1 MPDIRALLA
10 PKSIAIVGVSDDVK
24 TVRGRLLHVIRKRG
38 YAGRLHLVSRS
49 SKMAQGLPTVPT
61 LSDIGEPVDLA
72 IVVTPATAVPDIV
85 EECGRLGIKGVFV
98 VASGFSE
105 ERGGSGKALQARLG
119 QIAAKYDLAL
129 CGPNAEGY
137 LNNDMALAAT
147 FSPTL
152 ENETIVLDPTIPPK
166 RSIGVTS
173 QSGGFTF
180 AFLSRSQGR
189 QLRFSF
195 MVSTGNE
202 AVLEGA
208 DFVDF
213 MLDDGKT
220 DIALMYMEGLKRPDR
235 FAEVAGKAA
244 DHGKP
249 LIVAKTG
256 RSEAGKRAAVSHTGS
271 LAGESRV
278 FDAVMREYGIV
289 RGDDIDQMLDAA
301 AAFTYCPLPK
311 GRRVGLVSAS
321 GGGAVWMTETL
332 TQQGF
337 EIIPFDQETRSTLDA
352 LLPTY
357 GSSQNP
363 IDLTATAIR
372 EVGYARI
379 IEVVDK
385 CPTVDLIVVVGSLA
399 YEYGIEKDRD
409 ALERVRSKI
418 GKPVVFC
425 TYTTASPRA
434 IELLASAGIPTFT
447 SMPNCAKAL
456 GALADYQAFQTR
468 WRRDRP
474 ESAPDLGVERRD
486 ATRKMMVDA
495 GPALCEVDAKKVL
508 ALNGIGDPKKER
520 IVFTEVEA
528 VSAADI
534 LGYPVALKVQSPKL
548 LHKTEAGA
556 LALAL
561 GSAEDVRLAYRKLDE
576 IAGKLSATDRR
587 GILVQEMAPAG
598 VEVIV
603 GVKRDPQ
610 FGPIVALGLGGI
622 LVELLDDVVL
632 APAPIT
638 RARALELVQELR
650 GARIFAGLR
659 GKDAADVGALA
670 ELLHSISL
678 FAAAHGDMVE
688 EIDLNPVIVHR
699 QGLSIVD
706 ALISLREDGSEAG
719 AVMRE

>member
-1 MPDIRALLA
+1 
-10 PKSIAIVGVSDDVK
+10 
-24 TVRGRLLHVIRKRG
+24 
-38 YAGRLHLVSRS
+38 
-49 SKMAQGLPTVPT
+49 
-61 LSDIGEPVDLA
+61 
-72 IVVTPATAVPDIV
+72 
-85 EECGRLGIKGVFV
+85 
-98 VASGFSE
+98 
-105 ERGGSGKALQARLG
+105 
-119 QIAAKYDLAL
+119 
-129 CGPNAEGY
+129 
-137 LNNDMALAAT
+137 
-147 FSPTL
+147 
-152 ENETIVLDPTIPPK
+152 
-166 RSIGVTS
+166 
-173 QSGGFTF
+173 
-180 AFLSRSQGR
+180 
-189 QLRFSF
+189 
-195 MVSTGNE
+195 
-202 AVLEGA
+202 
-208 DFVDF
+208 
-213 MLDDGKT
+213 
-220 DIALMYMEGLKRPDR
+220 
-235 FAEVAGKAA
+235 
-244 DHGKP
+244 
-249 LIVAKTG
+249 
-256 RSEAGKRAAVSHTGS
+256 
-271 LAGESRV
+271 
-278 FDAVMREYGIV
+278 
-289 RGDDIDQMLDAA
+289 
-301 AAFTYCPLPK
+301 
-311 GRRVGLVSAS
+311 
-321 GGGAVWMTETL
+321 
-332 TQQGF
+332 
-337 EIIPFDQETRSTLDA
+337 
-352 LLPTY
+352 
-357 GSSQNP
+357 
-363 IDLTATAIR
+363 
-372 EVGYARI
+372 
-379 IEVVDK
+379 
-385 CPTVDLIVVVGSLA
+385 
-399 YEYGIEKDRD
+399 
-409 ALERVRSKI
+409 
-418 GKPVVFC
+418 
-425 TYTTASPRA
+425 
-434 IELLASAGIPTFT
+434 
-447 SMPNCAKAL
+447 MPNCAKAL